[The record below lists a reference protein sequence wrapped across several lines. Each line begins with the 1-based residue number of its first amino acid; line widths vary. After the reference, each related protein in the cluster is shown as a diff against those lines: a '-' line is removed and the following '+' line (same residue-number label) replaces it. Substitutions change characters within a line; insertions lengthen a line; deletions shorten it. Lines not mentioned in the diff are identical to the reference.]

1 MKNEM
6 TIEEYKAYVDK
17 TVENAEKKIHKTMLP
32 IIKEMGHDLVSLE
45 YSGRA
50 CWGQVYELRNYL
62 KDQIYKVEHT
72 YNVHALYFN
81 SISSEAQK
89 EAGRICLIATDK
101 LEAYMKML
109 VNFNRLTTSLG
120 TTVNALIK

>member
-1 MKNEM
+1 M
-6 TIEEYKAYVDK
+6 TKFI
-17 TVENAEKKIHKTMLP
+17 TVEDYKEYVGKIVTKAEVKIKKTILP

-62 KDQIYKVEHT
+62 KDRIYKVEHE

-89 EAGRICLIATDK
+89 QAGHICLTATDK
-101 LEAYMKML
+101 LEAYMKLL
-109 VNFNRLTTSLG
+109 VIFNRLTTSLG